1 MPAIL
6 GQFESSLRGR
16 TSIVSSDP
24 SAKMV
29 LHHCCS
35 GASHGHGVKKE
46 KAVREKERERRNC
59 SLPPESSS
67 DESLTPSPPGGV
79 PDLLLHGRTL
89 PSESNRRASVGSVS
103 SRRSSSEV
111 MKRMLYGS
119 ATKDDLKNRCIDEAD
134 SGLASSDN
142 ENSGK
147 EYKRSKSA
155 ENHLD
160 DDDEDMTHLRKQQR
174 QERREYYQ
182 RHSPKNNAS
191 RKESPSPAP
200 KKISLKLR
208 RNSADGSERDS
219 SVSPPLT
226 PPRSSTSTPKSQN
239 NCQTLPRRTKSTS
252 SNTLLTPQTARK
264 ASGGGGYAF
273 GSSTERFSQKTDTDH
288 RASQD
293 NLSNSHNNL
302 HRTTSD
308 PRVLGRARK
317 SPNHKSSVT
326 KAWLQFQ
333 ADIEAA
339 MLKKP
344 GINNGLYKNLTDL
357 MQDRMDQLDQVSTEY

>member
-1 MPAIL
+1 MND
-6 GQFESSLRGR
+6 
-16 TSIVSSDP
+16 DP
-24 SAKMV
+24 SAKKV

-79 PDLLLHGRTL
+79 PDLLLHGR
-89 PSESNRRASVGSVS
+89 SVSHDSNRRASVGSVG

-142 ENSGK
+142 ENTGK

-155 ENHLD
+155 EDNID
-160 DDDEDMTHLRKQQR
+160 DDDEDMPHLRRQQR

-182 RHSPKNNAS
+182 RHSPKNNAC

-208 RNSADGSERDS
+208 RNSAEGSERDS

-226 PPRSSTSTPKSQN
+226 PPRSSITQPKPQN

-264 ASGGGGYAF
+264 ASGGSYAF
-273 GSSTERFSQKTDTDH
+273 GSSTERFSQKTEDDH

-293 NLSNSHNNL
+293 NLSDFHNNL

-308 PRVLGRARK
+308 PRVLGKAKK
-317 SPNHKSSVT
+317 SPSHKSSVT

-344 GINNGLYKNLTDL
+344 GQNPGLYKNLTDL
-357 MQDRMDQLDQVSTEY
+357 MQDRMEQLDQVSVEFDT